1 LQAKATEDSAKLSRQ
16 IQTITQEKEKLQTIL
31 RAKDQEVWDAQREIE
46 NKVQV
51 IASLEEAKKKKKNVE
66 CVQCLQKDA
75 EIKGLGAKVDKVS
88 PSFLYRHHIADTRH
102 AEDPGGAGA
111 LGQGEGPADQGSISP
126 NHSALSVNLICTG
139 RKVQSSL
146 GSCP

>member
-1 LQAKATEDSAKLSRQ
+1 M
-16 IQTITQEKEKLQTIL
+16 

-75 EIKGLGAKVDKVS
+75 EIKGLGTKIDKVC
-88 PSFLYRHHIADTRH
+88 PLFLTTTHIADTRH
-102 AEDPGGAGA
+102 AEDPGRAGA
-111 LGQGEGPADQGSISP
+111 LGQG
-126 NHSALSVNLICTG
+126 
-139 RKVQSSL
+139 
-146 GSCP
+146 